1 MVNTTLNKFGKKLP
15 PVKTG
20 QRFGEE
26 IKKDKK
32 VGLFSERRFL
42 IFTKR
47 GPIEIAFKPI
57 HYASVIMT
65 TIVGLTSIV
74 YWSAKGIYSA
84 IDVAKKNDI
93 ITEASANISN
103 PIENDSDTIVNIN
116 TKDQSNISLPILKN
130 NFLIESNDT
139 ISYKPLIEN
148 NIKNKLV
155 PNNTRKE
162 FFGKNFFFEIKE
174 TNNVK
179 VTNDLRIDLFNKTMR
194 NQDLP
199 INFTTQLLN
208 ESNIFI
214 SENTISKDANDDFV
228 PKPPKINEKVKTIR
242 FIDSVDNELTQM
254 ENVFDM
260 INVKLNDKNL
270 VSIKSITNK
279 NKIIDP
285 DSDEFFRSF
294 KERINLLSIYRDALQ
309 NIPLKP
315 PMEHYYVSSPYGP
328 RKHPVTGKYRMH
340 HGIDLAGTWQ
350 ENITVS
356 ADGTVVFAGYHGSFG
371 KVIRIKHSYGIMTT
385 YGHLAKI
392 NVRRGDLVNEGQV
405 IGKMGRTGKVKG
417 AHLHYEISV
426 NGKSQN
432 PATYIKIGRNLLSR
446 TSLKNFANKNINWF
460 LIGITNASHYFY
472 KGD

>member
-57 HYASVIMT
+57 HYASFIMT
-65 TIVGLTSIV
+65 TIIGLTSIL
-74 YWSAKGIYSA
+74 YWSAKGIHSA

-93 ITEASANISN
+93 ITVASANISN
-103 PIENDSDTIVNIN
+103 PIENDSDTVVNIN
-116 TKDQSNISLPILKN
+116 TNDQSNISLPILKN
-130 NFLIESNDT
+130 NYLFEENDT
-139 ISYKPLIEN
+139 VSYKPLVDKNINKKEEFVGVNPKKIN
-148 NIKNKLV
+148 NQTTA
-155 PNNTRKE
+155 NNL
-162 FFGKNFFFEIKE
+162 N
-174 TNNVK
+174 
-179 VTNDLRIDLFNKTMR
+179 IDLFNDTMR

-199 INFTTQLLN
+199 INFTNQIVN

-214 SENTISKDANDDFV
+214 SENATSNEFSDDFV

-242 FIDSVDNELTQM
+242 FIASVDNELSQM
-254 ENVFDM
+254 ENVFDL
-260 INVKLNDKNL
+260 INVKLNNKGL
-270 VSIKSITNK
+270 VSLKSITK
-279 NKIIDP
+279 KTKAIDP
-285 DSDEFFRSF
+285 DSDEFFRSL
-294 KERINLLSIYRDALQ
+294 KERINLLSIYKDALQ

-350 ENITVS
+350 ENVSVS

-371 KVIRIKHSYGIMTT
+371 KVIRIKHNYGIMTT

-392 NVRRGDLVNEGQV
+392 NVRRGDLVSEGQV

-446 TSLKNFANKNINWF
+446 TSLKNFANKNFN
-460 LIGITNASHYFY
+460 
-472 KGD
+472 

>member
-1 MVNTTLNKFGKKLP
+1 VVNSTINKFGKKLP

-65 TIVGLTSIV
+65 TIIGLTSIM

-84 IDVAKKNDI
+84 IHVAKKNDI
-93 ITEASANISN
+93 ITEASANISS
-103 PIENDSDTIVNIN
+103 PIENDSDTVVNIN
-116 TKDQSNISLPILKN
+116 TKDQSNISLPIPKN
-130 NFLIESNDT
+130 NSLFENNET
-139 ISYKPLIEN
+139 IYYKPIN
-148 NIKNKLV
+148 NKNIDNIKNTLKEDNLKSPEKTNV
-155 PNNTRKE
+155 FRTQKNNQSKTFRYS
-162 FFGKNFFFEIKE
+162 N
-174 TNNVK
+174 
-179 VTNDLRIDLFNKTMR
+179 IDLFNKTFR

-199 INFTTQLLN
+199 NSFVSPIIN

-214 SENTISKDANDDFV
+214 SEKSVSDDIDNNLV
-228 PKPPKINEKVKTIR
+228 PQPPKISEKVKTLR
-242 FIDSVDNELTQM
+242 FLASVDNELIQM
-254 ENVFDM
+254 ENVFKS
-260 INVKLNDKNL
+260 INVRLNNNDLVNL
-270 VSIKSITNK
+270 ESITNK
-279 NKIIDP
+279 NKRIDP
-285 DSDEFFRSF
+285 DSDDFFRSL
-294 KERINLLSIYRDALQ
+294 KDRINLLSIYKDALQ

-315 PMEHYYVSSPYGP
+315 PMEHYYISSPYGP

-350 ENITVS
+350 ENVSVS

-371 KVIRIKHSYGIMTT
+371 KVIRIRHNYGIMTT

-446 TSLKNFANKNINWF
+446 TSLKNYANKNMN
-460 LIGITNASHYFY
+460 
-472 KGD
+472 

>member
-1 MVNTTLNKFGKKLP
+1 MVNSTINKFGKKLP

-65 TIVGLTSIV
+65 TIIGLTSIM

-84 IDVAKKNDI
+84 IHVAKKNDI
-93 ITEASANISN
+93 ITEASANISS
-103 PIENDSDTIVNIN
+103 PIENDSDTVVNIN
-116 TKDQSNISLPILKN
+116 TKDQSNISLPIPKN
-130 NFLIESNDT
+130 NSLF
-139 ISYKPLIEN
+139 EN
-148 NIKNKLV
+148 NNTVYYEPINNKNID
-155 PNNTRKE
+155 NNKSILKE
-162 FFGKNFFFEIKE
+162 DNLKHTEKSDFFGKQK
-174 TNNVK
+174 NNEFK
-179 VTNDLRIDLFNKTMR
+179 TFRYSNIDLFNKTFR

-199 INFTTQLLN
+199 NNFLSPIIN

-214 SENTISKDANDDFV
+214 SEKSVSDDIDNNLV
-228 PKPPKINEKVKTIR
+228 PQPPKISEKVKTLR
-242 FIDSVDNELTQM
+242 FLASVDNELIQM
-254 ENVFDM
+254 ENVFKS
-260 INVKLNDKNL
+260 INVRLNNNDLVNL
-270 VSIKSITNK
+270 ESITNK
-279 NKIIDP
+279 NKRIDP
-285 DSDEFFRSF
+285 DSDDFFRSL
-294 KERINLLSIYRDALQ
+294 KDRINLLSIYKDALQ

-315 PMEHYYVSSPYGP
+315 PMEHYYISSPYGP

-350 ENITVS
+350 ENVSVS

-371 KVIRIKHSYGIMTT
+371 KVIRIRHNYGIMTT

-392 NVRRGDLVNEGQV
+392 NVRRGDLVNEGQI

-446 TSLKNFANKNINWF
+446 TSLKNYANKNMN
-460 LIGITNASHYFY
+460 
-472 KGD
+472 

>member
-1 MVNTTLNKFGKKLP
+1 MVNATLNKFGKKLP

-65 TIVGLTSIV
+65 TIIGLTSIV
-74 YWSAKGIYSA
+74 YWSAKGIHSA

-103 PIENDSDTIVNIN
+103 PIENDSDTVVNIN
-116 TKDQSNISLPILKN
+116 TNDQSNISLPVLKN
-130 NFLIESNDT
+130 NYLFEENET
-139 ISYKPLIEN
+139 ISYNPLVDKNINKKEEFVGINLKEVN
-148 NIKNKLV
+148 NQTTTKNL
-155 PNNTRKE
+155 N
-162 FFGKNFFFEIKE
+162 
-174 TNNVK
+174 
-179 VTNDLRIDLFNKTMR
+179 IDLFNETMR

-199 INFTTQLLN
+199 INFTNQLVN

-214 SENTISKDANDDFV
+214 SENTTSNELDGDFV

-242 FIDSVDNELTQM
+242 FIASVDNELSQM
-254 ENVFDM
+254 ENVFDL
-260 INVKLNDKNL
+260 INVKLNDEGL
-270 VSIKSITNK
+270 VSLKSITNK
-279 NKIIDP
+279 TKAIDP
-285 DSDEFFRSF
+285 DSDEFFRSL
-294 KERINLLSIYRDALQ
+294 KIRINLLSIYKDALQ

-315 PMEHYYVSSPYGP
+315 PMEHYYVASPYGP

-350 ENITVS
+350 ENVSVS

-371 KVIRIKHSYGIMTT
+371 KVIRIKHNYGIMTT

-392 NVRRGDLVNEGQV
+392 NVRRGDLVSEGQV

-432 PATYIKIGRNLLSR
+432 PAIYIKIGRNLLSR
-446 TSLKNFANKNINWF
+446 TSLKSFANNIFN
-460 LIGITNASHYFY
+460 
-472 KGD
+472 

>member
-1 MVNTTLNKFGKKLP
+1 MVNSTLNKFGKKLP

-42 IFTKR
+42 IFTKK

-57 HYASVIMT
+57 HYASLLMT
-65 TIVGLTSIV
+65 TIIGLTSIV

-93 ITEASANISN
+93 INEASANISN
-103 PIENDSDTIVNIN
+103 PIENDSDTLVNTN
-116 TKDQSNISLPILKN
+116 TNDQSNISIPILKN
-130 NFLIESNDT
+130 TYLFEKNDAV
-139 ISYKPLIEN
+139 SYKPLIDKKIN
-148 NIKNKLV
+148 NRKKVVGINQKEINKQTTSKNL
-155 PNNTRKE
+155 N
-162 FFGKNFFFEIKE
+162 
-174 TNNVK
+174 
-179 VTNDLRIDLFNKTMR
+179 NDLFSKTMR

-199 INFTTQLLN
+199 DNFTNQIVN

-214 SENTISKDANDDFV
+214 SENNTTNEINNDYI
-228 PKPPKINEKVKTIR
+228 PKPPKINQKVKTLR
-242 FIDSVDNELTQM
+242 FIASVDNEIYQM
-254 ENVFDM
+254 ENVFNL
-260 INVKLNDKNL
+260 INVELNDTDL
-270 VSIKSITNK
+270 VSLKSIIDN

-285 DSDEFFRSF
+285 DSDEFFRSL
-294 KERINLLSIYRDALQ
+294 KERINLLSIYKDALQ

-371 KVIRIKHSYGIMTT
+371 KVIRIKHNYGIMTT

-392 NVRRGDLVNEGQV
+392 NVRRGDLVSEGQV

-446 TSLKNFANKNINWF
+446 TSLKNFANK
-460 LIGITNASHYFY
+460 SPE
-472 KGD
+472 

>member
-65 TIVGLTSIV
+65 TIIGLTSIV
-74 YWSAKGIYSA
+74 YWSAKGIHSA

-93 ITEASANISN
+93 ITIASANISN
-103 PIENDSDTIVNIN
+103 PIENDSDTVVNIN
-116 TKDQSNISLPILKN
+116 TNDQSNISLPVLKN
-130 NFLIESNDT
+130 NFLFEENDT
-139 ISYKPLIEN
+139 NSYKPLVDKKIN
-148 NIKNKLV
+148 NKEDFVGVNLREV
-155 PNNTRKE
+155 NNQRTE
-162 FFGKNFFFEIKE
+162 QNL
-174 TNNVK
+174 N
-179 VTNDLRIDLFNKTMR
+179 IDLLPATIW

-199 INFTTQLLN
+199 VNFTNQLVN

-214 SENTISKDANDDFV
+214 SENTTSNELNGDFV
-228 PKPPKINEKVKTIR
+228 PKPPKINDKVKTIR
-242 FIDSVDNELTQM
+242 FIASVDNELSQM
-254 ENVFDM
+254 ENVFDL
-260 INVKLNDKNL
+260 INVKLNDKGL
-270 VSIKSITNK
+270 VSLKSITK
-279 NKIIDP
+279 KTKVIDP
-285 DSDEFFRSF
+285 DSDEFFRSL
-294 KERINLLSIYRDALQ
+294 KKRINLLSIYKDALQ

-350 ENITVS
+350 ENVSVS

-371 KVIRIKHSYGIMTT
+371 KVIRIKHNYGIMTT

-392 NVRRGDLVNEGQV
+392 NVRRGDLVSEGQI

-446 TSLKNFANKNINWF
+446 TSLKTFANKNLN
-460 LIGITNASHYFY
+460 
-472 KGD
+472 

>member
-65 TIVGLTSIV
+65 TIIGLTSIV

-103 PIENDSDTIVNIN
+103 PIENDSDTVVNIN
-116 TKDQSNISLPILKN
+116 ANDQSNISLPVLKN
-130 NFLIESNDT
+130 NFLFEENDT
-139 ISYKPLIEN
+139 ISYKPLVDKNVN
-148 NIKNKLV
+148 NKEEFVGLNL
-155 PNNTRKE
+155 KE
-162 FFGKNFFFEIKE
+162 F
-174 TNNVK
+174 NNK
-179 VTNDLRIDLFNKTMR
+179 TSANNLKIDLFNETKR

-199 INFTTQLLN
+199 IDFTNQLLN

-214 SENTISKDANDDFV
+214 SENITSNELSGDFV

-242 FIDSVDNELTQM
+242 FIASVDNELSQM
-254 ENVFDM
+254 ENVFDL
-260 INVKLNDKNL
+260 INVKLNDKSL
-270 VSIKSITNK
+270 VSLKSITK
-279 NKIIDP
+279 KTKAIDP
-285 DSDEFFRSF
+285 DSDEFFRSL
-294 KERINLLSIYRDALQ
+294 KERINLLSIYKDALQ

-350 ENITVS
+350 ENVSVS

-371 KVIRIKHSYGIMTT
+371 KVIRIKHNYGIMTT

-392 NVRRGDLVNEGQV
+392 NVRRGDLVSEGQV

-432 PATYIKIGRNLLSR
+432 PATYIKIGRSLLSR
-446 TSLKNFANKNINWF
+446 TSLKNFANKNLN
-460 LIGITNASHYFY
+460 
-472 KGD
+472 

>member
-1 MVNTTLNKFGKKLP
+1 MVNTTINKFGKKLP

-65 TIVGLTSIV
+65 TVIGLTSII

-93 ITEASANISN
+93 ITEASANISS
-103 PIENDSDTIVNIN
+103 PIENDSDTVVNIY

-130 NFLIESNDT
+130 NSLFEKNDT
-139 ISYKPLIEN
+139 VSYEPLIDKDTKSDKE
-148 NIKNKLV
+148 ILSDNK
-155 PNNTRKE
+155 KE
-162 FFGKNFFFEIKE
+162 FFGKSLLFETKE
-174 TNNVK
+174 INNK
-179 VTNDLRIDLFNKTMR
+179 KIAKNLSMDLFNETMR

-199 INFTTQLLN
+199 SNFVRPIIN

-214 SENTISKDANDDFV
+214 SENSNYNEFNDNSV
-228 PKPPKINEKVKTIR
+228 PKPPKLNEKVKTLR
-242 FIDSVDNELTQM
+242 FIASVDNELTQM
-254 ENVFDM
+254 EKVFDL
-260 INVKLNDKNL
+260 INVKLNNNDL
-270 VSIKSITNK
+270 LSLKSITKK
-279 NKIIDP
+279 NKVIDP
-285 DSDEFFRSF
+285 DSDDFFRSL
-294 KERINLLSIYRDALQ
+294 KERINLLSIYKDALQ

-328 RKHPVTGKYRMH
+328 RKHPVTGKFRMH

-350 ENITVS
+350 ENVSVS

-371 KVIRIKHSYGIMTT
+371 KVIRIKHNYGIMTT

-392 NVRRGDLVNEGQV
+392 NVRRGDLVSEGQV

-446 TSLKNFANKNINWF
+446 TSLKNFANKNFN
-460 LIGITNASHYFY
+460 
-472 KGD
+472 

>member
-1 MVNTTLNKFGKKLP
+1 MVNTTFNKIGKKLP

-42 IFTKR
+42 IFTKK

-65 TIVGLTSIV
+65 TVIGLTSII

-84 IDVAKKNDI
+84 IDVAKKNDLI
-93 ITEASANISN
+93 NEASANISS
-103 PIENDSDTIVNIN
+103 PIENDSDTVVNIN
-116 TKDQSNISLPILKN
+116 TEDQSNISLPIFKN
-130 NFLIESNDT
+130 NSLLEKNNT
-139 ISYKPLIEN
+139 ISYKPLIDKDIN
-148 NIKNKLV
+148 NNKKDLG
-155 PNNTRKE
+155 NNAEDLYK
-162 FFGKNFFFEIKE
+162 KSLSIE
-174 TNNVK
+174 TKKIDNQVK
-179 VTNDLRIDLFNKTMR
+179 VNNFGIDLFNKTMR

-199 INFTTQLLN
+199 INFTNQTVN

-214 SENTISKDANDDFV
+214 TDNTTYDEANGDFV
-228 PKPPKINEKVKTIR
+228 PKPPKINEKVKTLR
-242 FIDSVDNELTQM
+242 FIASVDNELAQM
-254 ENVFDM
+254 EKVFDL
-260 INVKLNDKNL
+260 INVKLNDKDL
-270 VSIKSITNK
+270 VSLKSITNK
-279 NKIIDP
+279 NNIIDP
-285 DSDEFFRSF
+285 DSNEFFRSL
-294 KERINLLSIYRDALQ
+294 KIRINLLSVYKDALQ

-350 ENITVS
+350 ENVSVS

-371 KVIRIKHSYGIMTT
+371 KVIRIKHNYGIMTT

-392 NVRRGDLVNEGQV
+392 NVRRGDLVSEGQV

-446 TSLKNFANKNINWF
+446 TSLKNFANKNLN
-460 LIGITNASHYFY
+460 
-472 KGD
+472 

>member
-57 HYASVIMT
+57 HYASFIMT
-65 TIVGLTSIV
+65 TIIGLTSIL
-74 YWSAKGIYSA
+74 YWSAKGIHSA

-93 ITEASANISN
+93 ITVASANISN
-103 PIENDSDTIVNIN
+103 PIENDSDTVVNIN
-116 TKDQSNISLPILKN
+116 TNDQSNISLPILKN
-130 NFLIESNDT
+130 NYLFEENDT
-139 ISYKPLIEN
+139 VSYKPLVDKNINKKEEFVGVNPKKIN
-148 NIKNKLV
+148 NQTTA
-155 PNNTRKE
+155 NNL
-162 FFGKNFFFEIKE
+162 N
-174 TNNVK
+174 
-179 VTNDLRIDLFNKTMR
+179 IDLFNDTMR

-199 INFTTQLLN
+199 INFTNQIVN

-214 SENTISKDANDDFV
+214 SENATSNEFSDDFV

-242 FIDSVDNELTQM
+242 FIASVDNELSQM
-254 ENVFDM
+254 ENVFDL
-260 INVKLNDKNL
+260 INVKLNDRSL
-270 VSIKSITNK
+270 VSLKSITK
-279 NKIIDP
+279 KTKAIDP
-285 DSDEFFRSF
+285 DSDEFFRSL
-294 KERINLLSIYRDALQ
+294 KERINLLSIYKDALQ

-350 ENITVS
+350 ENVSVS

-371 KVIRIKHSYGIMTT
+371 KVIRIKHNYGIMTT

-392 NVRRGDLVNEGQV
+392 NVRRGDLVSEGQV

-432 PATYIKIGRNLLSR
+432 PANYIRIGRNLLSR
-446 TSLKNFANKNINWF
+446 TSLKNFANKNIN
-460 LIGITNASHYFY
+460 
-472 KGD
+472 

>member
-1 MVNTTLNKFGKKLP
+1 MVNSTINKFGKKLP

-65 TIVGLTSIV
+65 TIIGLTSIM

-84 IDVAKKNDI
+84 IHVAKKNDI
-93 ITEASANISN
+93 ITEASANISS
-103 PIENDSDTIVNIN
+103 PIENDSDTVVNIN
-116 TKDQSNISLPILKN
+116 TKDQSNISLPIPKN
-130 NFLIESNDT
+130 NSLFENNET
-139 ISYKPLIEN
+139 IYYKPIN
-148 NIKNKLV
+148 NKNIDNIKNTLKEDNLKSPEKTNV
-155 PNNTRKE
+155 FRTQKNNQSKTFRYS
-162 FFGKNFFFEIKE
+162 N
-174 TNNVK
+174 
-179 VTNDLRIDLFNKTMR
+179 IDLFNKTFR

-199 INFTTQLLN
+199 NSFVSPIIN

-214 SENTISKDANDDFV
+214 SEKSVSDDIDNNLV
-228 PKPPKINEKVKTIR
+228 PQPPKISEKVKTLR
-242 FIDSVDNELTQM
+242 FLASVDNELIQM
-254 ENVFDM
+254 ENVFKS
-260 INVKLNDKNL
+260 INVRLNNNDLVNL
-270 VSIKSITNK
+270 ESITNK
-279 NKIIDP
+279 TKRIDP
-285 DSDEFFRSF
+285 DSDDFFRSL
-294 KERINLLSIYRDALQ
+294 KDRINLLSIYKDALQ

-315 PMEHYYVSSPYGP
+315 PMEHYYISSPYGP

-350 ENITVS
+350 ENVSVS

-371 KVIRIKHSYGIMTT
+371 KVIRIRHNFGIMTT

-446 TSLKNFANKNINWF
+446 TSLKNYANKNMN
-460 LIGITNASHYFY
+460 
-472 KGD
+472 

>member
-65 TIVGLTSIV
+65 TIIGLTSIV

-93 ITEASANISN
+93 ITEASANISS
-103 PIENDSDTIVNIN
+103 PIENDSDTVVNIN

-130 NFLIESNDT
+130 NTLLDKNYT
-139 ISYKPLIEN
+139 IYYEPLTDKDIN
-148 NIKNKLV
+148 NKKIA
-155 PNNTRKE
+155 NN
-162 FFGKNFFFEIKE
+162 
-174 TNNVK
+174 
-179 VTNDLRIDLFNKTMR
+179 LSIDLFNETMR

-199 INFTTQLLN
+199 INFTIPLVN

-214 SENTISKDANDDFV
+214 SENTTSNDINDDFV
-228 PKPPKINEKVKTIR
+228 PKPPKINEKVKTLR
-242 FIDSVDNELTQM
+242 FIASVDNELTQM
-254 ENVFDM
+254 EKVFDL
-260 INVKLNDKNL
+260 INVDLNDKDL
-270 VSIKSITNK
+270 KSLKSITNQ
-279 NKIIDP
+279 NIDP
-285 DSDEFFRSF
+285 DSDEFFRSL
-294 KERINLLSIYRDALQ
+294 KERINLLSIYKDALQ

-350 ENITVS
+350 ENVSVS

-371 KVIRIKHSYGIMTT
+371 KVIRIKHNYGIMTT

-392 NVRRGDLVNEGQV
+392 SVRRGDLVSEGQV

-446 TSLKNFANKNINWF
+446 TSLKNFANKSLN
-460 LIGITNASHYFY
+460 
-472 KGD
+472 

>member
-65 TIVGLTSIV
+65 TIIGLTSIV
-74 YWSAKGIYSA
+74 YWSAKGIHSA

-93 ITEASANISN
+93 ITIASANISN
-103 PIENDSDTIVNIN
+103 PIENDSDTVVNIN
-116 TKDQSNISLPILKN
+116 TNDQSNISLPILKN
-130 NFLIESNDT
+130 NFLIEENDT
-139 ISYKPLIEN
+139 NSYKPLVDKNIN
-148 NIKNKLV
+148 NKEEFVGLNYKEVINKTTA
-155 PNNTRKE
+155 NNLK
-162 FFGKNFFFEIKE
+162 
-174 TNNVK
+174 
-179 VTNDLRIDLFNKTMR
+179 IDLFNETMR

-199 INFTTQLLN
+199 INFTNQLVN

-214 SENTISKDANDDFV
+214 SENTTSNQLNGDTV
-228 PKPPKINEKVKTIR
+228 PSPPKINDKVKTIR
-242 FIDSVDNELTQM
+242 FIASVDNEISQM
-254 ENVFDM
+254 ENVFDL
-260 INVKLNDKNL
+260 INIKLNDNDL
-270 VSIKSITNK
+270 VSLKSITK
-279 NKIIDP
+279 KTKVIDP
-285 DSDEFFRSF
+285 DSDEFFRSL
-294 KERINLLSIYRDALQ
+294 KKRINLLSIYKDALQ

-350 ENITVS
+350 ENISVS

-371 KVIRIKHSYGIMTT
+371 KVIRIKHNYGIMTT

-392 NVRRGDLVNEGQV
+392 NVRRGDLVSEGQI

-446 TSLKNFANKNINWF
+446 TSLKTFANKNLN
-460 LIGITNASHYFY
+460 
-472 KGD
+472 

>member
-1 MVNTTLNKFGKKLP
+1 MVNATFNKFGKKLP

-26 IKKDKK
+26 VKKDKK

-42 IFTKR
+42 IFTKK
-47 GPIEIAFKPI
+47 GPIEIAFKPV
-57 HYASVIMT
+57 HYTSVLIT

-84 IDVAKKNDI
+84 IDVAKKNDL
-93 ITEASANISN
+93 ITEASANINAS
-103 PIENDSDTIVNIN
+103 IENDSDTNVNIN
-116 TKDQSNISLPILKN
+116 FEDQSNITLPILKRTTVEDIDVN
-130 NFLIESNDT
+130 IYQPIKNGLKNQKSF
-139 ISYKPLIEN
+139 IEN
-148 NIKNKLV
+148 SKS
-155 PNNTRKE
+155 RKE
-162 FFGKNFFFEIKE
+162 LNLKDKIILNSKRLIASHKIE
-174 TNNVK
+174 NY
-179 VTNDLRIDLFNKTMR
+179 DLFNKTKR
-194 NQDLP
+194 NQDISSEA
-199 INFTTQLLN
+199 INKSYN
-208 ESNIFI
+208 ESNILI
-214 SENTISKDANDDFV
+214 SESYVSNINKKNQI
-228 PKPPKINEKVKTIR
+228 PQPPKLNDKVKSLR
-242 FIDSVDNELTQM
+242 FVASVDNELLQM
-254 ENVFDM
+254 ENVF
-260 INVKLNDKNL
+260 
-270 VSIKSITNK
+270 KSININLK
-279 NKIIDP
+279 NDDLISLDTIRENDNEIDP
-285 DSDEFFRSF
+285 ESDDFYRNLKS
-294 KERINLLSIYRDALQ
+294 RLNLLAIYKDALQ

-350 ENITVS
+350 ENIAVS

-371 KVIRIKHSYGIMTT
+371 KVIRIRHNYGIMTT

-392 NVRRGDLVNEGQV
+392 NVRSGDIVNEGQV

-446 TSLKNFANKNINWF
+446 TSLKGYANK
-460 LIGITNASHYFY
+460 
-472 KGD
+472 K

>member
-1 MVNTTLNKFGKKLP
+1 MVNATFNKFGKKLP

-42 IFTKR
+42 IFTKK
-47 GPIEIAFKPI
+47 GPIEIAFKQV
-57 HYASVIMT
+57 HYTSLLIT

-93 ITEASANISN
+93 ITEASANIN
-103 PIENDSDTIVNIN
+103 DTIENDSDTNVSVNIE
-116 TKDQSNISLPILKN
+116 DQSNITLPILKKTTLEVDKVEVYEPIKSKYKN
-130 NFLIESNDT
+130 EKTFIEKDKFAKKLDLKKPKNTLTSDLKDT
-139 ISYKPLIEN
+139 VVFKSITSVDN
-148 NIKNKLV
+148 NINQSL
-155 PNNTRKE
+155 
-162 FFGKNFFFEIKE
+162 
-174 TNNVK
+174 
-179 VTNDLRIDLFNKTMR
+179 DLFNKTFR
-194 NQDLP
+194 NQDIP
-199 INFTTQLLN
+199 NEAINQFPN
-208 ESNIFI
+208 ESNIII
-214 SENTISKDANDDFV
+214 SQNYKSNTNDKNQY
-228 PKPPKINEKVKTIR
+228 PQPPKLNDKVKSLR
-242 FIDSVDNELTQM
+242 FIASVDNELIQM
-254 ENVFDM
+254 ENVFKA
-260 INVKLNDKNL
+260 INVKLKNDDL
-270 VSIKSITNK
+270 VSVETILK
-279 NKIIDP
+279 NNEIIDP
-285 DSDEFFRSF
+285 DSDNFFRGL
-294 KERINLLSIYRDALQ
+294 KTRLNLLAIYKDALQ
-309 NIPLKP
+309 NLPLKP
-315 PMEHYYVSSPYGP
+315 PMEHYYVSSSYGP

-350 ENITVS
+350 ENISVS

-371 KVIRIKHSYGIMTT
+371 KVIRIRHNYGIMTT

-392 NVRRGDLVNEGQV
+392 NVRRGDIVNEGQV

-446 TSLKNFANKNINWF
+446 TSLKGYANIN
-460 LIGITNASHYFY
+460 
-472 KGD
+472 

>member
-1 MVNTTLNKFGKKLP
+1 VVNATFNKFGKKLP

-42 IFTKR
+42 IFTKK
-47 GPIEIAFKPI
+47 GPIEIAFKQV
-57 HYASVIMT
+57 HYTSLLIT

-93 ITEASANISN
+93 ITEASANIN
-103 PIENDSDTIVNIN
+103 DTIENDSDTNVSVNIE
-116 TKDQSNISLPILKN
+116 DQSNITLPILKKTTLEVDKVEVYEPIKSKYKN
-130 NFLIESNDT
+130 EKTFIEKDKFAKKLDLKKPKNTLTSDLKDT
-139 ISYKPLIEN
+139 VVFKSITSIDN
-148 NIKNKLV
+148 NINQSL
-155 PNNTRKE
+155 
-162 FFGKNFFFEIKE
+162 
-174 TNNVK
+174 
-179 VTNDLRIDLFNKTMR
+179 DLFNKTFR
-194 NQDLP
+194 NQDIP
-199 INFTTQLLN
+199 NEAINQFPN
-208 ESNIFI
+208 ESNIII
-214 SENTISKDANDDFV
+214 SQNYKSNTNDKNQY
-228 PKPPKINEKVKTIR
+228 PQPPKLNDKVKSLR
-242 FIDSVDNELTQM
+242 FIASVDNELIQM
-254 ENVFDM
+254 ENVFKA
-260 INVKLNDKNL
+260 INVKLKNDDL
-270 VSIKSITNK
+270 VSVETILK
-279 NKIIDP
+279 NNEIIDP
-285 DSDEFFRSF
+285 DSDNFFRGL
-294 KERINLLSIYRDALQ
+294 KTRLNLLAIYKDALQ
-309 NIPLKP
+309 NLPLKP
-315 PMEHYYVSSPYGP
+315 PMEHYYVSSSYGP

-350 ENITVS
+350 ENISVS

-371 KVIRIKHSYGIMTT
+371 KVIRIRHNYGIMTT

-392 NVRRGDLVNEGQV
+392 NVRRGDIVNEGQI

-446 TSLKNFANKNINWF
+446 TSLKGYANIN
-460 LIGITNASHYFY
+460 
-472 KGD
+472 